1 MQGNNILIST
11 TTPSA
16 KPTPTNPA
24 YPTYSTDQDPFLPP
38 GNGGEFDKKWT
49 YEEYLEELK
58 QPMVHPDPENPDDPL
73 YYKKYAMNI
82 APPDVYYFL
91 PPRYDTRAEDKKT

>member
-1 MQGNNILIST
+1 M
-11 TTPSA
+11 
-16 KPTPTNPA
+16 
-24 YPTYSTDQDPFLPP
+24 
-38 GNGGEFDKKWT
+38 
-49 YEEYLEELK
+49 K

-91 PPRYDTRAEDKKT
+91 PPRYETRAEDKKTQNDRRIHFGWDNITEYE

>member
-1 MQGNNILIST
+1 M
-11 TTPSA
+11 
-16 KPTPTNPA
+16 
-24 YPTYSTDQDPFLPP
+24 
-38 GNGGEFDKKWT
+38 
-49 YEEYLEELK
+49 EEMK

-91 PPRYDTRAEDKKT
+91 PPRYETRAEDKKT